1 MKRIISA
8 VLILSVL
15 IGAILCTTVTASAA
29 GGTYGNL
36 SWSFS
41 NGTLTISGN
50 GEMLDAGS
58 SSGYPWSGYQYSAD
72 SVVIKDG
79 VTSIGSYAFFCF
91 DAYTVT
97 IPTSV
102 RYIAHRAFYATST
115 SDIYYGGS
123 VEDRKALLSWGE
135 WNHGLSNSTWHY
147 SSHSHQWS
155 LKSTTSATC
164 TADGVKTYS
173 CHCGNTKTE
182 TITKL
187 GHNYSGTPS
196 YTWTQTSGGY
206 QVKGTKYCSRNSSHT
221 VTETVTATYQ
231 EITAPTCT
239 ASGQGRYTATFT
251 NAYFSTQ
258 TKTVTLSATGH
269 SYTSVVTK
277 PTCTQK
283 GYTTYTCSKCGNVYK
298 DNYVDMVQHPW
309 GAGEVTKQPTCK
321 EAGERTFT
329 CTVCPATKKES
340 IDKTNDHT
348 YGPWT
353 KANDSEHKHIC
364 SVCSKEE
371 KADHK
376 WNDGEI
382 TTQPTCK
389 AEGVKTFTC
398 AECMATRT
406 EPVEKL
412 PHTFGSWTNADTA
425 EHKHTCSKCGAEETE
440 KHTWNSGAVTKQP
453 TCKEEG
459 ETTYTCLVCGG
470 KNRVPIQKRQEH
482 TYDNDCDTTCN
493 ICAFIRTVN
502 HKYASAWS
510 KDEAGHWKECTACGH
525 RNEAAKHTPGPEA
538 TETTPQTC
546 TACGYIVKPV
556 IDHVCKFDEKWTS
569 DKTGHWY
576 ACSGCEKKDRF
587 AEHSFENDCDTD
599 CSVCKYERKT
609 THSFAQSYSSDKTNH
624 WFTCAACGEKKDVK
638 AHEPGPE
645 ATETTAQTC
654 TICEYEIAPALGKAD
669 TTEPTEDSVAVTD
682 PTVFTEKPDD
692 GDGEKTEFPWWIVIA
707 VIGIAAI
714 LGIVLAV
721 KKKR

>member
-1 MKRIISA
+1 MKKIISA

-15 IGAILCTTVTASAA
+15 IGTILCTTVTASAA

-41 NGTLTISGN
+41 NGTLTISGY
-50 GEMLDAGS
+50 GDMQETTFDK
-58 SSGYPWSGYQYSAD
+58 YPWYSYSD
-72 SVVIKDG
+72 SIKTIVIKEG
-79 VTSIGSYAFFCF
+79 VTYIAPYAFFCYSGVNRT
-91 DAYTVT
+91 DLPLSLRKVG
-97 IPTSV
+97 
-102 RYIAHRAFYATST
+102 HRAFYSWR
-115 SDIYYGGS
+115 SDIYYAGS
-123 VEDRKALLSWGE
+123 LEDRKALLSWDE
-135 WNHGLSNSTWHY
+135 WNHGLSNGTWHY
-147 SSHSHQWS
+147 SSHSHQWT

-164 TADGVKTYS
+164 TADGIKTYS

-221 VTETVTATYQ
+221 VTETVAATYQ
-231 EITAPTCT
+231 EVTAPTCT

-258 TKTVTLSATGH
+258 TKTVTIPATDH

-376 WNDGEI
+376 WNGGEI

-389 AEGVKTFTC
+389 AEGIKTYTC

-412 PHTFGSWTNADTA
+412 PHKYDNTWTKVDNDDHARACTA
-425 EHKHTCSKCGAEETE
+425 CGEKETAG
-440 KHTWNSGAVTKQP
+440 HTWNSGSTTKWP
-453 TCKEEG
+453 TCKEAG
-459 ETTYTCLVCGG
+459 ETTYTCTVCGG
-470 KNRVPIQKRQEH
+470 TKTEPIPVLTEH
-482 TYDNDCDTTCN
+482 TYDNDCDTVCN
-493 ICAFIRTVN
+493 ICQAVRTVP
-502 HKYASAWS
+502 HKYQTQWS
-510 KDEAGHWKECTACGH
+510 KDETGHWKECAECGH
-525 RNEAAKHTPGPEA
+525 RKEEAKHTPGAEA
-538 TETTPQTC
+538 TETTPQLC
-546 TACGYIVKPV
+546 TTCGYIMKPELG
-556 IDHVCKFDEKWTS
+556 HVTHKFGTEWKTDR
-569 DKTGHWY
+569 TGHWHV
-576 ACSGCEKKDRF
+576 CSGCEEKDGYEAHKF
-587 AEHSFENDCDTD
+587 DNACDTD
-599 CSVCKYERKT
+599 CSVCGFERKITHNFAT
-609 THSFAQSYSSDKTNH
+609 THSCDKTSH
-624 WFTCAACGEKKDVK
+624 WYACTVCGEKKDVK

-645 ATETTAQTC
+645 ATAETAQSC
-654 TICEYEIAPALGKAD
+654 TICGYEIAPPLGQPQ
-669 TTEPTEDSVAVTD
+669 EPTDAMEQPAIETQTPADEAA
-682 PTVFTEKPDD
+682 P
-692 GDGEKTEFPWWIVIA
+692 GFPWWILLVA
-707 VIGIAAI
+707 GAAI
-714 LGIVLAV
+714 LVIVVVVV
-721 KKKR
+721 KKKK